1 MHAELGTSVVNR
13 RGWVAD
19 VAATSISDRREA
31 VLICAAEPLRSALVE
46 LARTRGYEPR
56 EAVTPLQAVEALLEA
71 GDRIGH
77 ALISSDLP
85 DRWGE
90 GLDELIDEEYP
101 HVKRYLLT
109 VS

>member
-13 RGWVAD
+13 RGRANI
-19 VAATSISDRREA
+19 APTPAPDRREA

-46 LARTRGYEPR
+46 LARTRGYEPC
-56 EAVTPLQAVEALLEA
+56 ESATPLEAIEALLED

-85 DRWGE
+85 DQWGR
-90 GLDELIDEEYP
+90 GLDELLAEEYP

-109 VS
+109 AS